1 MSVGV
6 TVFSTLQENPVNPFR
21 TMGSKRLYSNQYSN
35 QSGTAEATAFVS
47 FVNKENEG
55 FFVFI
60 LNITEKKGF
69 YVVMKLN
76 GSEILLECLLEQGV
90 DTVFGYPGGSVLNI
104 YDALYKYSDKITHI
118 LTAHEQ
124 GACHAADG
132 YARSSG
138 RTGVVIATSGP
149 GATNLVTGIAT
160 AYMDSIPLVAITGN
174 VPVSLLGLD
183 SFQEVD
189 IAGITMPVTKHNYIV
204 KDVRELA
211 DTVRE
216 AFYIANTGRKGPVLI
231 DVPIDVQNAPV
242 RKFKYPDSVSMRTY
256 KPTVKGHIVQI
267 KKVIAELEKAKR
279 PVICAGGG
287 VLLGDAQKL
296 LQEFSHRHK
305 IPVVTTMMG
314 IGAMQTEDP
323 LYFGMVGNNG
333 APCANRAM
341 NEADM
346 IIMVGARVADR
357 AVNQPEI
364 ITKNKVLVH
373 MDVDPAEIGKN
384 AGPTIPLVGDAKH
397 IFSDMLEQE
406 LDGDYSEWVV
416 CLQEYEKTMADT
428 RKPDPAFVD
437 PAEFVRRL
445 SDKMEQDA
453 VYVAD
458 VGQNQI
464 WSCRNCKIREGSFLT
479 SGGMGTMGYSIP
491 AAMGAKLGA
500 PGRQVV
506 AVCGDG
512 SFQMSMMEFA
522 TMRQYQVPV
531 KIVVIANH
539 YLGMVREYQQNTYKG
554 RYSVVELGGGP
565 DLEKLAQAYGMDF
578 IRLEAPDKMD
588 EAIDAFL
595 KDEDAVLMECVINP
609 MDTVK

>member
-1 MSVGV
+1 MNGAQAMVKC
-6 TVFSTLQENPVNPFR
+6 L
-21 TMGSKRLYSNQYSN
+21 
-35 QSGTAEATAFVS
+35 
-47 FVNKENEG
+47 ENEG
-55 FFVFI
+55 V
-60 LNITEKKGF
+60 E
-69 YVVMKLN
+69 M
-76 GSEILLECLLEQGV
+76 
-90 DTVFGYPGGSVLNI
+90 VFGYPGVAICPFYDSLLDTDIKSVLI
-104 YDALYKYSDKITHI
+104 RT
-118 LTAHEQ
+118 EQ
-124 GACHAADG
+124 NAAHAASG
-132 YARSSG
+132 LARV
-138 RTGVVIATSGP
+138 TGKVGVCAVTSGP
-149 GATNLVTGIAT
+149 GATNLITGIAT
-160 AYMDSIPLVAITGN
+160 AFADSIPLVCITGQVN
-174 VPVSLLGLD
+174 SELIGSDV
-183 SFQEVD
+183 FQEAD
-189 IAGITMPVTKHNYIV
+189 ITGAAESFV
-204 KDVRELA
+204 KYSYLVKNAEDIPQIFK
-211 DTVRE
+211 E

-296 LQEFSHRHK
+296 LREFSHRHK

-384 AGPTIPLVGDAKH
+384 TGPTIPLVGDAKH

-416 CLQEYEKTMADT
+416 CLQEYEKTMTDT

-578 IRLEAPDKMD
+578 IHLEAPDKMD

>member
-1 MSVGV
+1 MNGAQAMVKC
-6 TVFSTLQENPVNPFR
+6 L
-21 TMGSKRLYSNQYSN
+21 
-35 QSGTAEATAFVS
+35 
-47 FVNKENEG
+47 ENEG
-55 FFVFI
+55 V
-60 LNITEKKGF
+60 E
-69 YVVMKLN
+69 M
-76 GSEILLECLLEQGV
+76 
-90 DTVFGYPGGSVLNI
+90 VFGYPGVAICPFYDSLLDTDIKSVLI
-104 YDALYKYSDKITHI
+104 RT
-118 LTAHEQ
+118 EQ
-124 GACHAADG
+124 NAAHAASG
-132 YARSSG
+132 LARV
-138 RTGVVIATSGP
+138 TGKVGVCAVTSGP
-149 GATNLVTGIAT
+149 GATNLITGIAT
-160 AYMDSIPLVAITGN
+160 AFADSIPLVCITGQVN
-174 VPVSLLGLD
+174 SELIGSDV
-183 SFQEVD
+183 FQEAD
-189 IAGITMPVTKHNYIV
+189 ITGAAESFV
-204 KDVRELA
+204 KYSYLVKNAEDIPQIFK
-211 DTVRE
+211 E

-296 LQEFSHRHK
+296 LRELSHRHK

-416 CLQEYEKTMADT
+416 CLQEYEKTMTDT

>member
-1 MSVGV
+1 MNGAQAMVKC
-6 TVFSTLQENPVNPFR
+6 L
-21 TMGSKRLYSNQYSN
+21 
-35 QSGTAEATAFVS
+35 
-47 FVNKENEG
+47 ENEG
-55 FFVFI
+55 V
-60 LNITEKKGF
+60 E
-69 YVVMKLN
+69 M
-76 GSEILLECLLEQGV
+76 
-90 DTVFGYPGGSVLNI
+90 VFGYPGVAICPFYDSLLDTDIKSVLI
-104 YDALYKYSDKITHI
+104 RT
-118 LTAHEQ
+118 EQ
-124 GACHAADG
+124 NAAHAASG
-132 YARSSG
+132 LARV
-138 RTGVVIATSGP
+138 TGKVGVCAVTSGP
-149 GATNLVTGIAT
+149 GATNLITGIAT
-160 AYMDSIPLVAITGN
+160 AFADSIPLVCITGQVN
-174 VPVSLLGLD
+174 SELIGSDV
-183 SFQEVD
+183 FQEAD
-189 IAGITMPVTKHNYIV
+189 ITGAAESFV
-204 KDVRELA
+204 KYSYLVKNAEDIPQIFK
-211 DTVRE
+211 E

-296 LQEFSHRHK
+296 LREFSHRHK

-416 CLQEYEKTMADT
+416 CLQEYEKTMTDT

-506 AVCGDG
+506 AVCGYG